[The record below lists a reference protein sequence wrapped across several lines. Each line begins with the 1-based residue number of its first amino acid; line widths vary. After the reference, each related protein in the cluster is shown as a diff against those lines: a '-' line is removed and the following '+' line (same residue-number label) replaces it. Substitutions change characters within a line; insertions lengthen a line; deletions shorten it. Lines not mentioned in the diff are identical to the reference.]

1 MNSGGIVM
9 NINTQTD
16 LNGKVSVVTGGG
28 GVIGT
33 YFCKALAAAGA
44 KVAVLGRTL
53 ESCEAVAEEIKES
66 GGEAIAISCDVTD
79 KESVEAARA
88 DINAKL
94 GTCDIL
100 VNGAGGNHPSAST
113 DDEYLDLDKLDD
125 PDVKNFFSLDTDSID
140 FVFKLNFLGTLIPS
154 QIFGKDMAPKEH
166 ATVINISSM
175 NAFTPLTKI
184 PAYSGA
190 KSSVTNF
197 TQWLSVYMSKTG
209 VRVNGIAPGFL
220 ATNQNKDLLFDQDG
234 NLTDRSHKIIGA
246 TPMGRFGEPEELLG
260 TLLYLADEKASG
272 FVTGIT
278 IPVDGGFSAYSGV

>member
-1 MNSGGIVM
+1 MN
-9 NINTQTD
+9 QTD
-16 LNGKVSVVTGGG
+16 LSGKVAVVTGGG
-28 GVIGT
+28 GVLGSH
-33 YFCKALAAAGA
+33 FCRALAGAGA
-44 KVAVLGRTL
+44 KVAILGRTL
-53 ESCEAVAEEIKES
+53 ENCERVAKEITDE
-66 GGEAIAISCDVTD
+66 GGGAIGLSCDVTD
-79 KESVEAARA
+79 KNSVEAARA
-88 DINAKL
+88 EINEKF

-100 VNGAGGNHPSAST
+100 INGAGGNSPSAST

-125 PDVKNFFSLDTDSID
+125 PNIKNFFALDTDGID

-197 TQWLSVYMSKTG
+197 TQWLSVYLSKTG

-220 ATNQNKDLLFDQDG
+220 ATKQNKDLLFDQDG

-260 TLLYLADEKASG
+260 TLLYLADHEASG

>member
-1 MNSGGIVM
+1 MNK
-9 NINTQTD
+9 TD
-16 LNGKVSVVTGGG
+16 LSGKTAVVTGGG
-28 GVIGT
+28 GVLGS
-33 YFCKALAAAGA
+33 YFCKALAGTGA
-44 KVAVLGRTL
+44 KVAILGRTL
-53 ESCEAVAEEIKES
+53 EKCETVAEEINS
-66 GGEAIAISCDVTD
+66 DGGEAVGVSCDVTD
-79 KESVEAARA
+79 KTSVEAARA
-88 DINAKL
+88 EINEKF

-100 VNGAGGNHPSAST
+100 VNGAGGNNPSAST

-125 PDVKNFFSLDTDSID
+125 PDVKNFFALDTDGID

-154 QIFGKDMAPKEH
+154 QIFGRDMAPKKH

-197 TQWLSVYMSKTG
+197 TQWLSVYLSKTG

-220 ATNQNKDLLFDQDG
+220 ATTQNKDLLFDGDG
-234 NLTDRSHKIIGA
+234 NLTDRSHKIISA

-260 TLLYLADEKASG
+260 TLLYLADHEASG

>member
-1 MNSGGIVM
+1 MN
-9 NINTQTD
+9 QTD
-16 LNGKVSVVTGGG
+16 LSGKVAVVTGGG
-28 GVIGT
+28 GVLGSH
-33 YFCKALAAAGA
+33 FCRALAGAGA
-44 KVAVLGRTL
+44 KVAILGRTL
-53 ESCEAVAEEIKES
+53 ENCERVAKEITDE
-66 GGEAIAISCDVTD
+66 GGGAIGLSCDVTD
-79 KESVEAARA
+79 KNSVEAARA
-88 DINAKL
+88 EINEKF

-100 VNGAGGNHPSAST
+100 INGAGGNSPSAST

-125 PDVKNFFSLDTDSID
+125 PNIKNFFALDTDGID

-197 TQWLSVYMSKTG
+197 TQWLSVYLSKTG

-220 ATNQNKDLLFDQDG
+220 ATKQNKDLLFDQDG
-234 NLTDRSHKIIGA
+234 NLTDRSHKIISA

-260 TLLYLADEKASG
+260 TLLYLADHEASG

>member
-1 MNSGGIVM
+1 MN
-9 NINTQTD
+9 NTD
-16 LNGKVSVVTGGG
+16 LSGKTAVVTGGG
-28 GVIGT
+28 GVIGSH
-33 YFCKALAAAGA
+33 FCKALAGAGA
-44 KVAVLGRTL
+44 KVAILGRTL
-53 ESCEAVAEEIKES
+53 ENCEAVAEEIRKD
-66 GGEAIAISCDVTD
+66 GGEAVGISCDVTD
-79 KESVEAARA
+79 KTSVETARSE
-88 DINAKL
+88 ISEKF

-100 VNGAGGNHPSAST
+100 VNGAGGNNPSAST
-113 DDEYLDLDKLDD
+113 DDEYLDTGKIDD
-125 PDVKNFFSLDTDSID
+125 PNVKDFFELDTDGID

-154 QIFGKDMAPKEH
+154 QIFGRDMAPKEH

-197 TQWLSVYMSKTG
+197 TQWLSVYLSKTG

-220 ATNQNKDLLFDQDG
+220 ATKQNKDLLFDGDG
-234 NLTDRSHKIIGA
+234 NLTDRSHKIISA

-260 TLLYLADEKASG
+260 TLLYLADHKASG

>member
-1 MNSGGIVM
+1 MSI
-9 NINTQTD
+9 TRQTD
-16 LNGKVSVVTGGG
+16 LSGKVSVVTGGG
-28 GVIGT
+28 GVLGSH
-33 YFCKALAAAGA
+33 FCKALAAAGS

-53 ESCEAVAEEIKES
+53 ETCEAVAEEIVKL
-66 GGEAIAISCDVTD
+66 GGEAIAVSCDVTD
-79 KESVEAARA
+79 KESVKSARTK
-88 DINAKL
+88 INDTL

-100 VNGAGGNHPSAST
+100 INGAGGNNPSASS
-113 DDEYLDLDKLDD
+113 DDEYLDLDKLDN
-125 PDVKNFFSLDTDSID
+125 PNVKNFFDLDTDGID

-190 KSSVTNF
+190 KSAVTNF

-220 ATNQNKDLLFDQDG
+220 VTKQNEDLLFDQDG
-234 NLTDRSHKIIGA
+234 NLTDRSHKIISA

-260 TLLYLADEKASG
+260 TLLYLADDKASG

>member
-1 MNSGGIVM
+1 MN
-9 NINTQTD
+9 QTD
-16 LNGKVSVVTGGG
+16 LSGKVAVVTGGG
-28 GVIGT
+28 GVLGSH
-33 YFCKALAAAGA
+33 FCRALAGAGA
-44 KVAVLGRTL
+44 KVAILGRTL
-53 ESCEAVAEEIKES
+53 ENCERVAKEITDE
-66 GGEAIAISCDVTD
+66 GGGAIGLSCDVTD
-79 KESVEAARA
+79 KNSVEAARA
-88 DINAKL
+88 EINEKF

-100 VNGAGGNHPSAST
+100 INGAGGNSPSAST

-125 PDVKNFFSLDTDSID
+125 PNIKNFFALDTDGID

-197 TQWLSVYMSKTG
+197 TQWLSVYLSKTG

-220 ATNQNKDLLFDQDG
+220 ATKQNKDLLFDQDG
-234 NLTDRSHKIIGA
+234 NLTDRSHKIISA

-260 TLLYLADEKASG
+260 TLLFLADHEASG

>member
-1 MNSGGIVM
+1 MN
-9 NINTQTD
+9 QTD
-16 LNGKVSVVTGGG
+16 LSGKVAVVTGGG
-28 GVIGT
+28 GVLGSH
-33 YFCKALAAAGA
+33 FCRALAGAGA
-44 KVAVLGRTL
+44 KVAILGCTL
-53 ESCEAVAEEIKES
+53 ENCETVAKEITDE
-66 GGEAIAISCDVTD
+66 GGGAIGLSCDVTD
-79 KESVEAARA
+79 KNSVEAARA
-88 DINAKL
+88 EINEKF

-100 VNGAGGNHPSAST
+100 INGAGGNSPSAST

-125 PDVKNFFSLDTDSID
+125 PNIKNFFALDTDGID

-197 TQWLSVYMSKTG
+197 TQWLSVYLSKTG

-220 ATNQNKDLLFDQDG
+220 ATKQNKDLLFDQDG

-260 TLLYLADEKASG
+260 TLLYLADHEASG

>member
-1 MNSGGIVM
+1 MNK
-9 NINTQTD
+9 TD
-16 LNGKVSVVTGGG
+16 LSGKTAVVTGGG
-28 GVIGT
+28 GVLGSH
-33 YFCKALAAAGA
+33 FCKALAGAGA
-44 KVAVLGRTL
+44 KVAILGRTL
-53 ESCEAVAEEIKES
+53 ENCETVAEEIKND
-66 GGEAIAISCDVTD
+66 GGEAIGLSCDVTD
-79 KESVEAARA
+79 KSSVEAAREK
-88 DINAKL
+88 INETF

-100 VNGAGGNHPSAST
+100 VNGAGGNNPSAST

-125 PDVKNFFSLDTDSID
+125 PDVKDFFALDADGID

-175 NAFTPLTKI
+175 NAYTPLTKI

-197 TQWLSVYMSKTG
+197 TQWLSVYLSKTG

-220 ATNQNKDLLFDQDG
+220 ATKQNKDLLFDKDG
-234 NLTDRSHKIIGA
+234 NLTDRSHKIISA

-260 TLLYLADEKASG
+260 TLLYLADHEASG

>member
-1 MNSGGIVM
+1 MNK
-9 NINTQTD
+9 TD
-16 LNGKVSVVTGGG
+16 LSGKVAVVTGGG
-28 GVIGT
+28 GVLGSH
-33 YFCKALAAAGA
+33 FCRALAGAGA
-44 KVAVLGRTL
+44 KVAILGRTL
-53 ESCEAVAEEIKES
+53 ENCEAVAEEINDV
-66 GGEAIAISCDVTD
+66 GGEAAGISCDVTD
-79 KESVEAARA
+79 KNSVEAARA
-88 DINAKL
+88 KINETF

-100 VNGAGGNHPSAST
+100 VNGAGGNNPTAST
-113 DDEYLDLDKLDD
+113 DDEYLNLDKLDD
-125 PDVKNFFSLDTDSID
+125 PNVKDFFALDTDGID

-175 NAFTPLTKI
+175 NAYTPLTKI

-197 TQWLSVYMSKTG
+197 TQWLSVYLSKTG

-220 ATNQNKDLLFDQDG
+220 ATRQNKDLLFDGDG
-234 NLTDRSHKIIGA
+234 NLTDRSHKIISA

-260 TLLYLADEKASG
+260 TLLYLADHEASG

>member
-1 MNSGGIVM
+1 MNNKNLSGK
-9 NINTQTD
+9 TA
-16 LNGKVSVVTGGG
+16 VVTGGG
-28 GVIGT
+28 GVLGSH
-33 YFCKALAAAGA
+33 FCKALASAGA
-44 KVAVLGRTL
+44 KVAILGRTL
-53 ESCEAVAEEIKES
+53 ENCEIVAEEINND
-66 GGEAIAISCDVTD
+66 GGEAIGLSCDVTD
-79 KESVEAARA
+79 KTSVEAARA
-88 DINAKL
+88 EINEKF

-100 VNGAGGNHPSAST
+100 VNGAGGNSPSAST
-113 DDEYLDLDKLDD
+113 DDEYLDLDTLDD
-125 PDVKNFFSLDTDSID
+125 PNVKNFFALDTDGID

-154 QIFGKDMAPKEH
+154 QIFGADMAPKEH

-175 NAFTPLTKI
+175 NAYTPLTKI

-197 TQWLSVYMSKTG
+197 TQWLSVYLSKTG

-220 ATNQNKDLLFDQDG
+220 ATKQNKDLLFDGDG
-234 NLTDRSHKIIGA
+234 NLTDRSHKIINA